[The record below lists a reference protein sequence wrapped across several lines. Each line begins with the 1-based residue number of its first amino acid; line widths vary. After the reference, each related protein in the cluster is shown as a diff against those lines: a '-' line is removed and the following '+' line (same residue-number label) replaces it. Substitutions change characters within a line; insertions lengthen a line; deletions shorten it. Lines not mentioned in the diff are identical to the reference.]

1 MKVIDISMEIHEEM
15 TVYKNKEEK
24 RPRLEGINRLSVHGS
39 YETLMTIN
47 LHTGTHVDAPLHMMQ
62 EGATMETYGLER
74 FITTC
79 KVIDLTWAH
88 HCITDEDL
96 MNYTIEA
103 GDTILFKTRNSKE
116 DAFDPEFVY
125 LTKEGAAYLAEKGVN
140 GVGIDALGIERA
152 QANHESHRLLFE
164 SGAFILEGLRLKGVE
179 QGEYDLIALPIKIK
193 SVEASLVRAVL
204 VQRD

>member
-24 RPRLEGINRLSVHGS
+24 RPTIEGINRLNVHGS

-47 LHTGTHVDAPLHMMQ
+47 LHTGTHIDAPLHMMQ
-62 EGATMETYGLER
+62 EGATMEIYELER
-74 FITTC
+74 FITSC

>member
-1 MKVIDISMEIHEEM
+1 MKVIDISMEIHEDM

-24 RPRLEGINRLSVHGS
+24 RPTIEGINRLSVHGS

-47 LHTGTHVDAPLHMMQ
+47 LHTGTHIDAPLHMMQ

-74 FITTC
+74 CITSC
-79 KVIDLTWAH
+79 KVIDLTWVH
-88 HCITDEDL
+88 HCITDADL
-96 MNYTIEA
+96 MNYTIEP
-103 GDTILFKTRNSKE
+103 GDTILFKTRNSRE

>member
-1 MKVIDISMEIHEEM
+1 
-15 TVYKNKEEK
+15 
-24 RPRLEGINRLSVHGS
+24 
-39 YETLMTIN
+39 
-47 LHTGTHVDAPLHMMQ
+47 
-62 EGATMETYGLER
+62 METYALER
-74 FITTC
+74 FITSC
-79 KVIDLTWAH
+79 KVFDLTWVH

-103 GDTILFKTRNSKE
+103 GDTILFKTRNSRE
-116 DAFDPEFVY
+116 DVFDPEFVY
-125 LTKEGAAYLAEKGVN
+125 LTKEGANYLAEKGVN
-140 GVGIDALGIERA
+140 GIGIDALGIERA

-179 QGEYDLIALPIKIK
+179 QGQYDLIALPIKIK

>member
-47 LHTGTHVDAPLHMMQ
+47 LHTGTHIDAPLHMMQ

-74 FITTC
+74 FITSC

>member
-1 MKVIDISMEIHEEM
+1 MKVIDISMEIHEDM

-24 RPRLEGINRLSVHGS
+24 RPRIEGINRLSVHGS
-39 YETLMTIN
+39 YETLMTLN
-47 LHTGTHVDAPLHMMQ
+47 LHTGTHIDAPLHMMQ
-62 EGATMETYGLER
+62 EGATMETYALER
-74 FITTC
+74 FITSC
-79 KVIDLTWAH
+79 KVFDLTWVH

-103 GDTILFKTRNSKE
+103 GDTILFKTRNSRE
-116 DAFDPEFVY
+116 DVFDPEFVY
-125 LTKEGAAYLAEKGVN
+125 LTKEGANYLAEKGVN
-140 GVGIDALGIERA
+140 GIGIDALGIERA

-179 QGEYDLIALPIKIK
+179 QGQYDLIALPIKIK